1 MKKNIFIIMIV
12 VTVFC
17 LISFFS
23 NAVDNEQK
31 QKKEG
36 SIIKNIKLDE
46 IEALFLSHKQG
57 IIIINLWATW
67 CSPCVAELPSF
78 GNIYKRYPEEQ
89 VHLYL
94 LNIEGKEAEEKKLK
108 PFLKKNP
115 LPCPVYLLEDGT
127 PTDLEKVLKTE
138 ISGALP
144 TTLIYNSNGKLIKK
158 FENPI
163 TEEEIEKV
171 LKEYKIKPNV
181 ESQGEKSG

>member
-1 MKKNIFIIMIV
+1 MGKNIFIIIIGAA
-12 VTVFC
+12 VFC
-17 LISFFS
+17 FTALSLY
-23 NAVDNEQK
+23 AVDNEQK
-31 QKKEG
+31 QKEDDTT
-36 SIIKNIKLDE
+36 IKNIKLDE
-46 IEALFLSHKQG
+46 IESLFLSHKQG
-57 IIIINLWATW
+57 LTIINLWATW
-67 CSPCVAELPSF
+67 CSPCVAELPYF
-78 GNIYKRYPEEQ
+78 GNIYKRYPKEQ

-158 FENPI
+158 IENPI
-163 TEEEIEKV
+163 TEEEIEKI
-171 LKEYKIKPNV
+171 LNKYKIKPTV
-181 ESQGEKSG
+181 GTQVEKSG